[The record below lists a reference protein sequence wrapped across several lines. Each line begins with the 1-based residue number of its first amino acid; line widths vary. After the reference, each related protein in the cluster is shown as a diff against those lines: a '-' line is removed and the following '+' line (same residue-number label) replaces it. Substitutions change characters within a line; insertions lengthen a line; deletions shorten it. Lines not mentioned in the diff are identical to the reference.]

1 MKSKRYFRKSRR
13 HRKQKSYQHRSRLP
27 SLRTPNSLL
36 HRFNPLG
43 NAKTI
48 HWRLR
53 NNKHE
58 QNIQSSQRVLEKIKS
73 FEFRSMFAYLRK
85 IDPYLFEEV
94 VLTALNEQGYR
105 IQRNA
110 SYSKDGGF
118 DGMVYIE
125 GSTYMIQAK
134 KYVSFVKTEHIK
146 SFEQLVENTS
156 NVQGGLFVH
165 TGKTP
170 TSGKFFALR
179 SKKIAI
185 ISGYLL
191 VQLIHGNFD
200 KVWNSLNKSD

>member
-53 NNKHE
+53 TDSHE
-58 QNIQSSQRVLEKIKS
+58 SNIQSSLKIVQKIRS

-85 IDPYLFEEV
+85 IDPYVFEEV
-94 VLTALNEQGYR
+94 VLTAFNEQGFR
-105 IQRNA
+105 VERNP
-110 SYSKDGGF
+110 SYSGDGGL
-118 DGMVYIE
+118 DGVVYVH
-125 GSTYMIQAK
+125 GRKYLIQAK
-134 KYVSFVKTEHIK
+134 KYRSHISTSHVNAFALLVKNEID
-146 SFEQLVENTS
+146 VA
-156 NVQGGLFVH
+156 GGFFVH

-170 TSGKFFALR
+170 QSAKQAVQGTNIFF
-179 SKKIAI
+179 
-185 ISGYLL
+185 ISGNRLCS
-191 VQLIHGNFD
+191 LISGSFSNAWIGAD
-200 KVWNSLNKSD
+200 